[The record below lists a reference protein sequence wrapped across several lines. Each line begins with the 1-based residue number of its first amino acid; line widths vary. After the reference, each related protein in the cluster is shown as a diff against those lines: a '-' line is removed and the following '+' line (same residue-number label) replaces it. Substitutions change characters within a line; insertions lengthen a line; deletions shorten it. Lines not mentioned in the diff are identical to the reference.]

1 MPESNPSFAIGKI
14 LFTSGL
20 ILAFV
25 GVLFLASDKLPFL
38 KNFGRLPGD
47 IAVEK
52 DNYRIYF
59 PWVTSL
65 VLSVGLSLAFW
76 LFSRFSR

>member
-1 MPESNPSFAIGKI
+1 MTEPTPSFAIGKMLI
-14 LFTSGL
+14 IGGV
-20 ILAFV
+20 ILASV

-52 DNYRIYF
+52 ENYRLYF

-65 VLSVGLSLAFW
+65 LLSVGLSLAFW
-76 LFSRFSR
+76 LFSRFMR